1 MNFAYTA
8 LTKDS
13 KKITGVLEAESQ
25 EAAQS
30 ELHKM
35 GVAIIAVKEISEAE
49 YEKLK
54 KDQKETQAKKG
65 IQAFTFLAIDPNN
78 KEVEGTIDAIDEY
91 SAYKR
96 LRTEYQF
103 EIRKLYRSDAT
114 ETEIQKISG
123 QLLGFEAKLETEMTE
138 SGESFEKDKEE
149 ERERD
154 EEEINKEIIQEVDK
168 VVVNAKKALQE
179 HGALYGRELLKE
191 INETMGE
198 LQRVRTSNNIKH
210 ITEVTND
217 LYVLIS
223 NPDKIEEGAD
233 NKEYESILT
242 DIQESA
248 LVKKEFE
255 LYKKAIKLTGAKRI
269 FENIIKKLKSMTE
282 TSEDEEKK
290 PGFITKIKNRI
301 HSYLVKRSQKRRAAL
316 AKKAQKPKGRLG
328 TFIEKLGSY
337 FKTTS
342 PILKKTRYNE
352 VKKAFKNLFRK
363 KAAEPKGAEGEAKK
377 AEAQGEAAEAETI
390 EKAVKPAT
398 EEKKAPRPEKSKRDF
413 TKIFV
418 ELDSFAGWLLCFYI
432 IYFFLVGFALEK
444 NIGLSRE
451 FIFKTLK
458 TPLLLNISIFLLLIH
473 FTLRM
478 KNLHFRKNTLAAFFL
493 TAFSVGFY
501 VLLIINF

>member
-54 KDQKETQAKKG
+54 KEQKETGAKKG
-65 IQAFTFLAIDPNN
+65 IQTFTFLAIDPNA
-78 KEVEGTIDAIDEY
+78 KEVEGTIDSMDEY

-114 ETEIQKISG
+114 EAEIQKISG
-123 QLLGFEAKLETEMTE
+123 QLLSFEARLETELAE
-138 SGESFEKDKEE
+138 GGQSLKKEKEE
-149 ERERD
+149 EESED
-154 EEEINKEIIQEVDK
+154 EINKEIIKEVDK
-168 VVVNAKKALQE
+168 VVINAKKALQE
-179 HGALYGRELLKE
+179 HSKLYSRELLKE
-191 INETMGE
+191 INDTLGE
-198 LQRVRTSNNIKH
+198 LQRIRTSNNIKH

-217 LYVLIS
+217 LYALIS
-223 NPDKIEEGAD
+223 NPDKIEEGAE
-233 NKEYESILT
+233 NKEYEAILT

-255 LYKKAIKLTGAKRI
+255 LYKKAIKLTRAKRI
-269 FENIIKKLKSMTE
+269 FEIIGKKLRNMTE
-282 TSEDEEKK
+282 TTDDEEKK

-301 HSYLVKRSQKRRAAL
+301 HRFLEKSSQKRRAAL
-316 AKKAQKPKGRLG
+316 TLKARKPKGRLG
-328 TFIEKLGSY
+328 IFLEKLGSY

-342 PILKKTRYNE
+342 PILKKARYNE
-352 VKKAFKNLFRK
+352 LKKAFKDLFRK
-363 KAAEPKGAEGEAKK
+363 KKKEPQKAEGEAGK
-377 AEAQGEAAEAETI
+377 AEVPPETAETEI
-390 EKAVKPAT
+390 KKTEKKEVPAKPA
-398 EEKKAPRPEKSKRDF
+398 KPKRDF
-413 TKIFV
+413 TRIFV

-432 IYFFLVGFALEK
+432 IYFFLAGFALEK

-458 TPLLLNISIFLLLIH
+458 TPLLLNITIFLLVIH
-473 FTLRM
+473 FTLRL
-478 KNLHFRKNTLAAFFL
+478 KNMHFRKNALAAFFL
-493 TAFSVGFY
+493 TAFSVGIY
-501 VLLIINF
+501 LLLIINF